1 MSIRDFLEKT
11 EQYAV
16 EIING
21 RQRSTSDRLFRVLL
35 FLLSRAYRNVVQL
48 RLTLYDNFII
58 RRQALGCFV
67 ISVGNLTV
75 GGTGKTPVVELLA
88 KTLAAR
94 GRHVAI
100 LSRGYRSKPRP
111 WLDRLR
117 AAFAKDYNAIPPKI
131 VSDGRNVFLDSGEAG
146 DEPFMLARNLLGQK
160 DRTGV
165 AVVVDKDRVKG
176 GKYAISH
183 LQADTLL
190 LDDGFQYIKL
200 QPWLNILLVDSTNPF
215 HNHEPL
221 PLGLLREPI
230 KNLRRADF
238 IFLTKS
244 NGGSHLRHLRSFL
257 KRHNPRAEII
267 ECNHEPRHFQ
277 EVQSQAKVG
286 LDQIRG
292 KRVAAICAIA
302 VPESFENY
310 LTDLGATIVYRKRF
324 VDHHRYRAQELRDF
338 ANAANKHHAEI
349 LVTTEKDAVRLPEL
363 APDLPP
369 FYFLRV
375 EINIL
380 DGIEHFHRCIT
391 RICLN

>member
-1 MSIRDFLEKT
+1 MPIRDFLEKT
-11 EQYAV
+11 EQYAI

-111 WLDRLR
+111 WFDRLR

-131 VSDGRNVFLDSGEAG
+131 VSDGKQVFLDSGEAG
-146 DEPFMLARNLLGQK
+146 DEPFMLARNLLAQN

-165 AVVVDKDRVKG
+165 AVVVDKNRVKG

-244 NGGSHLRHLRSFL
+244 NGGNHLRHLRSFL

-277 EVQSQAKVG
+277 DVRSSEQVN
-286 LDQIRG
+286 LDYIRG
-292 KRVAAICAIA
+292 KRVAALCAIA

-324 VDHHRYRAQELRDF
+324 VDHHRYRAHELRDF
-338 ANAANKHHAEI
+338 INAANKHHAEI

-363 APDLPP
+363 PAELPP

-391 RICLN
+391 RICLS

>member
-11 EQYAV
+11 EQYTI

-35 FLLSRAYRNVVQL
+35 FVLSRAYRNVVQL

-111 WLDRLR
+111 WIDRLR
-117 AAFAKDYNAIPPKI
+117 AAFAKDYNTIPPKI
-131 VSDGRNVFLDSGEAG
+131 VSDGQKVFLDSGEAG
-146 DEPFMLARNLLGQK
+146 DEPFMLARNLLAQK

-165 AVVVDKDRVKG
+165 AVVVDKNRVKG
-176 GKYAISH
+176 GKYAINH

-244 NGGSHLRHLRSFL
+244 NGGNHLRHLRAFL

-277 EVQSQAKVG
+277 DVRSDEQVS
-286 LDQIRG
+286 LDYIHG
-292 KRVAAICAIA
+292 KRVAAISAIA

-324 VDHHRYRAQELRDF
+324 VDHHRYRAHELRDF
-338 ANAANKHHAEI
+338 INAANKHHAEI

-363 APDLPP
+363 PAHMPP

-391 RICLN
+391 RICLS

>member
-21 RQRSTSDRLFRVLL
+21 RQRTTSDRLFRVLL
-35 FLLSRAYRNVVQL
+35 FVLSRAYRNVVQL
-48 RLTLYDNFII
+48 RLTLYDNFVI

-117 AAFAKDYNAIPPKI
+117 AAIAKDYTDIPPKI
-131 VSDGRNVFLDSGEAG
+131 VSDGRQVYLDSSEAG
-146 DEPFMLARNLLGQK
+146 DEPYMLARNLLVQ
-160 DRTGV
+160 DRRTGV

-244 NGGSHLRHLRSFL
+244 NGGSHLRHLRAFL

-277 EVQSQAKVG
+277 EVRTNEQFG

-324 VDHHRYRAQELRDF
+324 VDHHRYRAQELHDF
-338 ANAANKHHAEI
+338 AAAAGKHRAEI

-363 APDLPP
+363 EPGLPP
-369 FYFLRV
+369 FFFLRV

>member
-131 VSDGRNVFLDSGEAG
+131 VSDGQKVFLDSSEAG
-146 DEPFMLARNLLGQK
+146 DEPFMLARNLLSQK

-244 NGGSHLRHLRSFL
+244 NGGDHLRHLRSFL

-277 EVQSQAKVG
+277 EVQTQEKFG

-363 APDLPP
+363 ASDLPP